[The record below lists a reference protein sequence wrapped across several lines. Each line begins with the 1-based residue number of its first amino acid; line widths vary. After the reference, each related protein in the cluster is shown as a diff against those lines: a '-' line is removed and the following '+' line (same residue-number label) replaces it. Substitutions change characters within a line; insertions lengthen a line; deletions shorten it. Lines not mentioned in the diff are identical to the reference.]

1 MLWNLGLHIIAG
13 VFGREI
19 FTWTFEGFMWCIAIT
34 AIVQGIDMLRLYST
48 TVKRIRQ
55 QPTHIQDK
63 QMQTFKKRLPVTFP
77 QLFIAKLVGYGLVT
91 LVAAIIGRAI

>member
-13 VFGREI
+13 FFGREI

-34 AIVQGIDMLRLYST
+34 ALVQGIDMFRLYSA

-55 QPTHIQDK
+55 QPPHVQDD
-63 QMQTFKKRLPVTFP
+63 QMQTFKKRLPITFP

-91 LVAAIIGRAI
+91 LVTASIVRVI